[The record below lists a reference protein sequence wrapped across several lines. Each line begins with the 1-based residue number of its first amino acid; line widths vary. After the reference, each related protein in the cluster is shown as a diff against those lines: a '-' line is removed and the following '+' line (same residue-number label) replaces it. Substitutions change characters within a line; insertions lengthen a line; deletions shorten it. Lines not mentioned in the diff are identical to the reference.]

1 MLVVGS
7 RNYSSWSLRPWLLM
21 RHLGLEFT
29 ERQFEL
35 DTPEFEAEIAKLSP
49 TRRVPV
55 LLHGEVRVWE
65 SLAICEYASE
75 LADGR
80 GWPRDPASRAIARS
94 VAAEMHSG
102 FAALRTACPMNAR
115 ASGRRVPMTASLE
128 RDLQR
133 LDAIWSGF
141 RRDHGELG
149 PFLFGAFSVAD
160 AMFAPVVLRV
170 RSYGLPL
177 SELAR
182 RYLDTMLADP
192 HLRDWVEESRRE
204 TRVIPSRGSRCRRL
218 SRAAGCPSRAPSA
231 SARGSMRR
239 SRTRPN
245 SSARS
250 PAKPHSTS
258 RSPSSPPPTDRPSS
272 GFRNCC
278 ARTSATAC
286 CSAATPAA

>member
-35 DTPEFEAEIAKLSP
+35 DTPEFEAEIATLSP

-55 LLHGEVRVWE
+55 LLHGAVRVWE

-80 GWPRDPASRAIARS
+80 GWPRDPAIRAIARAI
-94 VAAEMHSG
+94 AAEMHSG
-102 FAALRTACPMNAR
+102 FGALRAACPMNAR
-115 ASGRRVPMTASLE
+115 VSGRHVPMTPALA
-128 RDLQR
+128 RDLR
-133 LDAIWSGF
+133 RIDAIWSGC

-149 PFLFGAFSVAD
+149 PYLFGAFSVAD

-182 RYLDTMLADP
+182 RYQETLLADA
-192 HLRDWVEESRRE
+192 HLRDWIEASRRE
-204 TRVIPSRGSRCRRL
+204 TRVIPHEEVG
-218 SRAAGCPSRAPSA
+218 AGA
-231 SARGSMRR
+231 
-239 SRTRPN
+239 
-245 SSARS
+245 
-250 PAKPHSTS
+250 
-258 RSPSSPPPTDRPSS
+258 
-272 GFRNCC
+272 
-278 ARTSATAC
+278 
-286 CSAATPAA
+286 